1 MKNIK
6 TYSRKK
12 YSITFSV
19 WELNAISAAR
29 AFNIPHEECFPF
41 DINRFFYEFEKEHGL
56 LNVVAEDKEKHNQIG
71 CALVVC

>member
-6 TYSRKK
+6 NYSKKK
-12 YSITFSV
+12 YHIKFSI

-41 DINRFFYEFEKEHGL
+41 DINRFFYEFEKAHGL
-56 LNVVAEDKEKHNQIG
+56 LNIVAEDSENYSYS
-71 CALVVC
+71 